1 LEFYS
6 WRQLRAQ
13 PMASDFLIAAGVHVL
28 LSIIL
33 LFGDGMEALSILGF
47 TGAAALIAGVIFII
61 GGYSR
66 LSKARQLAKRGELQE
81 QIDPEEADPAEAA
94 DRPAGAAGL
103 SVGADRPEEAEPDE
117 AEPTDGPDGE
127 SAQKNEP

>member
-1 LEFYS
+1 
-6 WRQLRAQ
+6 
-13 PMASDFLIAAGVHVL
+13 MTGVQTCAL
-28 LSIIL
+28 PIS
-33 LFGDGMEALSILGF
+33 LSILGF
-47 TGAAALIAGVIFII
+47 TGAATLIAGVIFII

-66 LSKARQLAKRGELQE
+66 LSKARQLAKRGELPE

-94 DRPAGAAGL
+94 GLPAGAADR
-103 SVGADRPEEAEPDE
+103 SAGADRPDE